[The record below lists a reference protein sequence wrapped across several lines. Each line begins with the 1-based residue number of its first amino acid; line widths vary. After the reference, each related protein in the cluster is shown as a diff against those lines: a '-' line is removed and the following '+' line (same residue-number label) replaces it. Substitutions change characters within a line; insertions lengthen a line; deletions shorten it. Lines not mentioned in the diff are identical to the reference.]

1 MFCWIRNIAEVFMFC
16 ATGFAAVCALFTY
29 RNSLKLE
36 RAKWLKEPYEKF
48 YEREGLKKVR
58 DILDSQ
64 DIQAVFKLV
73 NEEEPSFTDYL
84 NFFEFLGYLADTKQI
99 KKNDILDLFQYYLRR
114 LEENPPVVMYI
125 KDPTKGFE
133 KLHKL
138 LDNVQI
144 KRLFVYGT
152 LMPLRIGGRG

>member
-1 MFCWIRNIAEVFMFC
+1 MFCWSRNIAEVLMCC

-84 NFFEFLGYLADTKQI
+84 NFFDEFLGYLADTKQI
-99 KKNDILDLFQYYLRR
+99 KKNEILD
-114 LEENPPVVMYI
+114 
-125 KDPTKGFE
+125 
-133 KLHKL
+133 
-138 LDNVQI
+138 
-144 KRLFVYGT
+144 
-152 LMPLRIGGRG
+152 